1 MAKQSSNKAEGKPR
15 SKNRVKKLLDK
26 RKKEYHLPLPDNKT
40 GRVLSKRVRI
50 VPGFLRNAWAEIRQ
64 VSWPGRKETAR
75 LTVAVFIF
83 SIIFGS
89 FVAALDYGI
98 GKLFK
103 EVILK

>member
-1 MAKQSSNKAEGKPR
+1 MAKQSSKKAEGKSR
-15 SKNRVKKLLDK
+15 SKGRVKTVLDK
-26 RKKEYHLPLPDNKT
+26 RKKEYHLPLPDNKL
-40 GRVLSKRVRI
+40 GRIFSKRVRI

-64 VSWPGRKETAR
+64 VTWPGRKETLR
-75 LTVAVFIF
+75 LTIAVFIF

-89 FVAALDYGI
+89 FVSALDYGI